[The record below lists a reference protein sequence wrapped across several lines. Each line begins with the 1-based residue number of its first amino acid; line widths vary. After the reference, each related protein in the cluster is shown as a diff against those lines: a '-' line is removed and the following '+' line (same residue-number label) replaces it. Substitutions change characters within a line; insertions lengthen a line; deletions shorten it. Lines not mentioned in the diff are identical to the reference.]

1 MAAARKRAKANGA
14 THASV
19 VTAALEVDILAGKL
33 RPGVRL
39 DEEGIGHRF
48 GVSRTPVREALK
60 HLASAG
66 LIEIK
71 PHTGAFVAQL
81 TIASVVEMFE
91 MMAILEGA
99 CASLAAR
106 RHDAHDR
113 AAMSAAHEACRRAA
127 KRDDPDRFYA
137 ANAQLH
143 EAIYRASR
151 NAYVEKQTLTLRNRL
166 EPYRRSITFHA
177 GLMEKSVAEHQ
188 RVLDAIFGMDEA
200 AALQSMGSHFDTL
213 RTDVV
218 TMVEAI
224 SRPAEAPRPRRRSAP
239 AAKAAIAP
247 QRRRAAVRAK

>member
-1 MAAARKRAKANGA
+1 MAITRKPAKTNGA

-19 VTAALEVDILAGKL
+19 ITSALEVDILAGKL
-33 RPGVRL
+33 RPGDRL

-48 GVSRTPVREALK
+48 GVSRTPVREAFK

-66 LIEIK
+66 LIELK
-71 PHTGAFVAQL
+71 PHTGAFVARL
-81 TIASVVEMFE
+81 TISSVVEMFE

-106 RHDAHDR
+106 RHDAADR
-113 AAMSAAHEACRRAA
+113 AAMSAAHEAGRRAA
-127 KRDDPDRFYA
+127 KRNDPDQFYT

-151 NAYVEKQTLTLRNRL
+151 NAYIEKQTLTLRNRL

-177 GLMEKSVAEHQ
+177 GLMEKSVGEHQ
-188 RVLDAIFGMDEA
+188 RVLDAIFRMDET
-200 AALQSMGSHFDTL
+200 AALQSMGTHFDTL

-224 SRPAEAPRPRRRSAP
+224 SRPTAPVPRRQPRIEAARAVTRARP
-239 AAKAAIAP
+239 ASSRG
-247 QRRRAAVRAK
+247 Q